1 MQTENLITVTEFCAG
16 QHIDVS
22 FIGTLHQYGFI
33 ELTTIEQTNFLV
45 VDELP
50 RVEKII
56 RLHNDL
62 DINLE
67 GIDAIIHLLEKIDA
81 MENEMKA
88 LRNKLDLYEEHRSV

>member
-1 MQTENLITVTEFCAG
+1 MQTENLITVTEFCTG
-16 QHIDVS
+16 QHVDTS
-22 FIGTLHQYGFI
+22 FISTLHQYGFI
-33 ELTTIEQTNFLV
+33 ELTTIEQTNFLI

-81 MENEMKA
+81 MENEMKT
-88 LRNKLDLYEEHRSV
+88 LRNKLSLYEGV

>member
-1 MQTENLITVTEFCAG
+1 MQTENLITITEFCAG
-16 QHIDVS
+16 QQIDIS
-22 FIGTLHQYGFI
+22 FIGALHQYGFI
-33 ELTTIEQTNFLV
+33 ELTTIEQTNFLI

-67 GIDAIIHLLEKIDA
+67 GESGVIVDPRYISEVDLETVCK
-81 MENEMKA
+81 
-88 LRNKLDLYEEHRSV
+88 

>member
-1 MQTENLITVTEFCAG
+1 MQTENLITVTEFCTG
-16 QHIDVS
+16 HQIDVS
-22 FIGTLHQYGFI
+22 FIGALHQYGLI
-33 ELTTIEQTNFLV
+33 ELATIEQTSFLII
-45 VDELP
+45 DDLP

-67 GIDAIIHLLEKIDA
+67 GVDAIIYLLEKLDT

-88 LRNKLDLYEEHRSV
+88 MRNRLDFYEKRL